1 MPVAVH
7 PRAAVQ
13 EACTAARD
21 VLSETSQRIQQAR
34 KRPYPPIL
42 IPLLEDELV
51 LVRDIVINLEQMGV
65 IETGQALDW
74 CEELTP
80 QGIIHLYH
88 ANNTHT
94 TTR

>member
-13 EACTAARD
+13 EARTAARD
-21 VLSETSQRIQQAR
+21 VLSETSQRVQEAR

-42 IPLLEDELV
+42 TQLLEDELA

-65 IETGQALDW
+65 TETGQALDL

-80 QGIIHLYH
+80 QGVIRLYH
-88 ANNTHT
+88 ANNTHS